1 MIRNTS
7 TSRLIASKNGDAEE
21 LTKLALSLTDRLL
34 KDIIPA
40 IANAMDID
48 ATEKSK
54 TKYLL
59 TLVKEKVE
67 KEEENYKL
75 NILDFV
81 ENLRVNLKDE

>member
-81 ENLRVNLKDE
+81 ENLRGK

>member
-81 ENLRVNLKDE
+81 ENLRGNLKDE

>member
-1 MIRNTS
+1 MIRNAS
-7 TSRLIASKNGDAEE
+7 TSELIASKNGDAEE

-34 KDIIPA
+34 QDIIPA
-40 IANAMDID
+40 IANAMDVD

-59 TLVKEKVE
+59 TLVKEKAV
-67 KEEENYKL
+67 EEEEKYKL

-81 ENLRVNLKDE
+81 ENLKGNLKER

>member
-1 MIRNTS
+1 MIRNAS

-81 ENLRVNLKDE
+81 ENLRGNLKDE

>member
-1 MIRNTS
+1 MIRNAS

-59 TLVKEKVE
+59 ILVKEK
-67 KEEENYKL
+67 EEESYKL

-81 ENLRVNLKDE
+81 ENLRGNLKDE

>member
-1 MIRNTS
+1 MIRNAS
-7 TSRLIASKNGDAEE
+7 TSSLIASKNGDAEE

-67 KEEENYKL
+67 KEEESYKL

-81 ENLRVNLKDE
+81 ENLRGNLKDE